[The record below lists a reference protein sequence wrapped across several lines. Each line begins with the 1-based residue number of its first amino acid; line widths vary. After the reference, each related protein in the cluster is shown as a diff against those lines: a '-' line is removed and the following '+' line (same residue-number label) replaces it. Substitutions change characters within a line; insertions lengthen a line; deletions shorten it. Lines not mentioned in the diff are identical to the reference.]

1 MKLFHA
7 LTRSVFCLL
16 PICKHLRHF
25 FLSRSNV
32 RLLPV
37 APGLLPGVLP
47 VKRNKT
53 VDCLGIG
60 KGLHRTI
67 AECDLNVRRHEGRH
81 RTLLKA
87 DLIKVAGISRGAFYK
102 HYYLIT
108 DVLADDIQT
117 ITGDVRQAMGMDIGM
132 NWEIIL
138 QTVYRHKKKIL
149 LLLKAGMGM
158 EILNQINRSMDAIS
172 EEHKLRI
179 LAWNGIIFNA
189 VLYWANRDFKDPL
202 ETLAS
207 QLTDLTLGL
216 YNSEVAAGFNPGAIQ

>member
-1 MKLFHA
+1 MPINEKKLENLRKANSESHQLVVDSLRDA
-7 LTRSVFCLL
+7 LYKMLETKDISEIKV
-16 PICKHLRHF
+16 
-25 FLSRSNV
+25 V
-32 RLLPV
+32 
-37 APGLLPGVLP
+37 
-47 VKRNKT
+47 
-53 VDCLGIG
+53 
-60 KGLHRTI
+60 
-67 AECDLNVRRHEGRH
+67 
-81 RTLLKA
+81 

-108 DVLADDIQT
+108 DVLTDDIQT

-138 QTVYRHKKKIL
+138 QTVYRHKKKIP

-158 EILNQINRSMDAIS
+158 EILDQINRSMDAIS

-202 ETLAS
+202 ETFAS
-207 QLTDLTLGL
+207 QMTELTLGL
-216 YNSEVAAGFNPGAIQ
+216 HNSEVAAGFKPWSNTISE